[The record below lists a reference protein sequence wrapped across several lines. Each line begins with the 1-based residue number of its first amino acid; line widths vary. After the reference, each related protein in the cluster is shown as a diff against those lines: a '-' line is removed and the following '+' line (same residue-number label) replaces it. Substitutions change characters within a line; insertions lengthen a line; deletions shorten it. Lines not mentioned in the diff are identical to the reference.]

1 MLFRSV
7 ASVSAAPHAQPVAF
21 APVAVPKVSEAQ
33 SPIEAIKDPPQTA
46 SPVPNTDADAV
57 KPVASPSVLHEEI
70 PKVPR
75 AAREAIQGD
84 VQVMVRVTVD
94 SSGTV
99 REVLSDPRSSVYFAQ
114 LATDAARNWK
124 FAQAPDQPSRQWLV
138 CFVFSRDGAAARSIP
153 LRRRA
158 AVTSQ

>member
-1 MLFRSV
+1 
-7 ASVSAAPHAQPVAF
+7 
-21 APVAVPKVSEAQ
+21 VPKVAEAQ
-33 SPIEAIKDPPQTA
+33 TPIEAIKDPPQAA

-70 PKVPR
+70 PKVSH
-75 AAREAIQGD
+75 AVREAIQGD
-84 VQVMVRVTVD
+84 VQVLVRVTVD

-99 REVLSDPRSSVYFAQ
+99 REVLADPRSSAYFAQ

-138 CFVFSRDGAAARSIP
+138 RFVFSRGGTEARSIP
-153 LRRRA
+153 LRPRA
-158 AVTSQ
+158 VVMSQ